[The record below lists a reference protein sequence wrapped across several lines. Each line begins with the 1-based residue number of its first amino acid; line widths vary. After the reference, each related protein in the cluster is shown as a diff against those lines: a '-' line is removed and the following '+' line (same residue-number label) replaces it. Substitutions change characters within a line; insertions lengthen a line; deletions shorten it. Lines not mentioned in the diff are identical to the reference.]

1 MSLSIQLKSIINFYI
16 KLENITGLLISAGK
30 SLGRIGGS
38 DVETVSIERE
48 YKCENKEREY
58 KCENKQITVKVPYIP
73 GSSIKGRMRS
83 LLEVALGLKLY
94 SSDKKIWSHT
104 LSMSSFKNFTE
115 RISEDEFLKELISTD
130 LDRVFGYGAFQ
141 LNDIKN
147 TQLLQSLLTVLTP
160 TSFLVEDFF
169 PDDNVVCSIYNVVCS
184 IYKENAM
191 VTFDDFLED
200 KNENRIDRITS
211 TADPRTISRVK
222 PGVTFTGKFSLLI
235 YDKSMNKIVD
245 YVELIKKGMGLL
257 ENTYLGAAGSRG
269 YGRVKF
275 KEIVVKV
282 YNPKTMKEEEV
293 DKYENVEKIDSNK
306 ISEAVKKFSVQ

>member
-1 MSLSIQLKSIINFYI
+1 MSHSIQLKSIINFYI
-16 KLENITGLLISAGK
+16 KLENTTGLLISAGR

-38 DVETVSIERE
+38 DVEPVSI
-48 YKCENKEREY
+48 EREY
-58 KCENKQITVKVPYIP
+58 KCENKQITVRVPYIP

-104 LSMSSFKNFTE
+104 LSMKVYKNFNE
-115 RISEDEFLKELISTD
+115 SISVDEFVKELISTD
-130 LDRVFGYGAFQ
+130 LDKVFGYGAFQ
-141 LNDIKN
+141 LNEIIN
-147 TQLLQSLLTVLTP
+147 AQLLQSLLTVLTP

-169 PDDNVVCSIYNVVCS
+169 PEENVVCS
-184 IYKENAM
+184 IYKENGI

-222 PGVTFTGKFSLLI
+222 PGVAFTGKFSILI

-275 KEIVVKV
+275 KEVIVGV
-282 YNPKTMKEEEV
+282 YNPKTMEEEEV
-293 DKYENVEKIDSNK
+293 GKYENVEKIDSNK
-306 ISEAVKKFSVQ
+306 ISEVIKKFSVK

>member
-1 MSLSIQLKSIINFYI
+1 MSLSIQLKNIINFYI
-16 KLENITGLLISAGK
+16 KLENITGLLISAGR

-38 DVETVSIERE
+38 DVEPVSIERE
-48 YKCENKEREY
+48 YKCENKQREY
-58 KCENKQITVKVPYIP
+58 KCENKQITVRVPYIP

-104 LSMSSFKNFTE
+104 LSMKVYKNFNE
-115 RISEDEFLKELISTD
+115 SISVDEFVKELISTD
-130 LDRVFGYGAFQ
+130 LDKVFGYGAFQ
-141 LNDIKN
+141 LNEIIN
-147 TQLLQSLLTVLTP
+147 AQLLQSLLTVLTP

-169 PDDNVVCSIYNVVCS
+169 PEENVVCS
-184 IYKENAM
+184 IYKENGI

-211 TADPRTISRVK
+211 TADLRTISRVK
-222 PGVTFTGKFSLLI
+222 PGVAFTGKFSILI

-275 KEIVVKV
+275 KEVIVGV
-282 YNPKTMKEEEV
+282 YNPKTMEEEEV
-293 DKYENVEKIDSNK
+293 GKYENVEKIDSNK
-306 ISEAVKKFSVQ
+306 ISEVIKKFSVK

>member
-1 MSLSIQLKSIINFYI
+1 MSLSIQLKNIINFYI
-16 KLENITGLLISAGK
+16 KLENITGLLISAGR

-38 DVETVSIERE
+38 DVEPVSIERE
-48 YKCENKEREY
+48 YKCENK
-58 KCENKQITVKVPYIP
+58 QIPVRVPYIP

-104 LSMSSFKNFTE
+104 LSMKVYKNFNE
-115 RISEDEFLKELISTD
+115 SISVDEFVKELISTD
-130 LDRVFGYGAFQ
+130 LDKVFGYGAFQ
-141 LNDIKN
+141 LNEIIN
-147 TQLLQSLLTVLTP
+147 AQLLQSLLTVLTP

-169 PDDNVVCSIYNVVCS
+169 PEENVVCS
-184 IYKENAM
+184 IYKENGI

-222 PGVTFTGKFSLLI
+222 PGVAFTGKFSILI

-275 KEIVVKV
+275 KEVIVGV
-282 YNPKTMKEEEV
+282 YNPKTMEEEEV
-293 DKYENVEKIDSNK
+293 GKYENVEKIDSNK
-306 ISEAVKKFSVQ
+306 ISEVIKKFSVK

>member
-38 DVETVSIERE
+38 DVEPVSI
-48 YKCENKEREY
+48 EREY
-58 KCENKQITVKVPYIP
+58 KCENKQITVRVPYIP

-94 SSDKKIWSHT
+94 SSDRKIWSHT
-104 LSMSSFKNFTE
+104 LSMSYFKNFTE
-115 RISEDEFLKELISTD
+115 QISEDEFLKELISTD

-141 LNDIKN
+141 LNNIKN
-147 TQLLQSLLTVLTP
+147 TQLLQSLLTILTP

-169 PDDNVVCSIYNVVCS
+169 PDDNVVCSIY
-184 IYKENAM
+184 KENGI

-257 ENTYLGAAGSRG
+257 ENTYLGASGSRG

-293 DKYENVEKIDSNK
+293 GRYENVEKIDSNK
-306 ISEAVKKFSVQ
+306 ISEAVKKFSAQ

>member
-38 DVETVSIERE
+38 DVEPVSIERE
-48 YKCENKEREY
+48 YQ
-58 KCENKQITVKVPYIP
+58 CENKQITVKVPYIP

-169 PDDNVVCSIYNVVCS
+169 PDDKVVCS
-184 IYKENAM
+184 IYKGNGM

-235 YDKSMNKIVD
+235 YDKSMNKIID

-257 ENTYLGAAGSRG
+257 ENTYLGASGSRG

-275 KEIVVKV
+275 KEIIVKV

-306 ISEAVKKFSVQ
+306 ISEAVKKFSA

>member
-1 MSLSIQLKSIINFYI
+1 MSHSIQLKSIINFYI
-16 KLENITGLLISAGK
+16 KLENTTGLLISAGR

-38 DVETVSIERE
+38 DVEPVSI
-48 YKCENKEREY
+48 EREY
-58 KCENKQITVKVPYIP
+58 KCENKQITVRVPYIP

-104 LSMSSFKNFTE
+104 LSMKVYKNFNE
-115 RISEDEFLKELISTD
+115 SISVDEFVKELISTD
-130 LDRVFGYGAFQ
+130 LDKVFGYGAFQ
-141 LNDIKN
+141 LNEIIN
-147 TQLLQSLLTVLTP
+147 AQLLQSLLTVLTP

-169 PDDNVVCSIYNVVCS
+169 PEENVVCS
-184 IYKENAM
+184 IYKENGI

-211 TADPRTISRVK
+211 TADLRTISRVK
-222 PGVTFTGKFSLLI
+222 PGVAFTGKFSILI

-275 KEIVVKV
+275 KEVIVGV
-282 YNPKTMKEEEV
+282 YNPKTMEEEEV
-293 DKYENVEKIDSNK
+293 GKYENVEKIDSNK
-306 ISEAVKKFSVQ
+306 ISEVIKKFSVK

>member
-16 KLENITGLLISAGK
+16 KLENITGLLISAGR

-38 DVETVSIERE
+38 DVEPVSIERE
-48 YKCENKEREY
+48 YKCENKQREY
-58 KCENKQITVKVPYIP
+58 KCENKQITVRVPYIP

-104 LSMSSFKNFTE
+104 LSMKVYKNFNE
-115 RISEDEFLKELISTD
+115 SISVDEFVKELISTD
-130 LDRVFGYGAFQ
+130 LDKVFGYGAFQ
-141 LNDIKN
+141 LNEIIN
-147 TQLLQSLLTVLTP
+147 AQLLQSLLTVLTP

-169 PDDNVVCSIYNVVCS
+169 PEENVVCS
-184 IYKENAM
+184 IYKENGI

-211 TADPRTISRVK
+211 TADLRTISRVK
-222 PGVTFTGKFSLLI
+222 PGVAFTGKFSILI

-275 KEIVVKV
+275 KEVIVGV
-282 YNPKTMKEEEV
+282 YNPKTMEEEEV
-293 DKYENVEKIDSNK
+293 GKYENVEKIDSNK
-306 ISEAVKKFSVQ
+306 ISEVIKKFSVK

>member
-48 YKCENKEREY
+48 YKCENK
-58 KCENKQITVKVPYIP
+58 QIPVRVPYIP

-104 LSMSSFKNFTE
+104 LSMKVYKNFNE
-115 RISEDEFLKELISTD
+115 SISVDEFVKELISTD
-130 LDRVFGYGAFQ
+130 LDKVFGYGAFQ
-141 LNDIKN
+141 LNEIIN
-147 TQLLQSLLTVLTP
+147 AQLLQSLLTVLTP

-169 PDDNVVCSIYNVVCS
+169 PEENVVCS
-184 IYKENAM
+184 IYKENGI

-222 PGVTFTGKFSLLI
+222 PGVAFTGKFSILI

-275 KEIVVKV
+275 KEVIVGV
-282 YNPKTMKEEEV
+282 YNPKTMEEEEV
-293 DKYENVEKIDSNK
+293 GKYENVEKIDSNK
-306 ISEAVKKFSVQ
+306 ISEVIKKFSVK

>member
-1 MSLSIQLKSIINFYI
+1 MSLSIQLKNIINFYI
-16 KLENITGLLISAGK
+16 KLENITGLLISAGR

-38 DVETVSIERE
+38 DVEPVSIERE
-48 YKCENKEREY
+48 YKCENK
-58 KCENKQITVKVPYIP
+58 QIPVRVPYIP

-104 LSMSSFKNFTE
+104 LSMKVYKNFNE
-115 RISEDEFLKELISTD
+115 SISVDEFVKELISTD
-130 LDRVFGYGAFQ
+130 LDKVFGYGAFQ
-141 LNDIKN
+141 LNEIIN
-147 TQLLQSLLTVLTP
+147 AQLLQSLLTVLTP

-169 PDDNVVCSIYNVVCS
+169 PEENVVCS
-184 IYKENAM
+184 IYKENGI

-211 TADPRTISRVK
+211 TADLRTISRVK
-222 PGVTFTGKFSLLI
+222 PGVAFTGKFSILI

-275 KEIVVKV
+275 KEVIVRV
-282 YNPKTMKEEEV
+282 YNPKTMEEEEV

>member
-1 MSLSIQLKSIINFYI
+1 MSLSIQLKNIINFYI
-16 KLENITGLLISAGK
+16 KLENITGLLISAGR

-38 DVETVSIERE
+38 DVEPVSIERE
-48 YKCENKEREY
+48 YKCENKQREY
-58 KCENKQITVKVPYIP
+58 KCENKQITVRVPYIP

-104 LSMSSFKNFTE
+104 LSMKVYKNFNE
-115 RISEDEFLKELISTD
+115 SISVDEFVKELISTD
-130 LDRVFGYGAFQ
+130 LDKVFGYGAFQ
-141 LNDIKN
+141 LNEIIN
-147 TQLLQSLLTVLTP
+147 AQLLQSLLTVLTP

-169 PDDNVVCSIYNVVCS
+169 PEENVVCS
-184 IYKENAM
+184 IYKENGI

-211 TADPRTISRVK
+211 TADLRTISRVK
-222 PGVTFTGKFSLLI
+222 PGVAFTGKFSILI

-275 KEIVVKV
+275 KEVIVRV
-282 YNPKTMKEEEV
+282 YNPKTMEEEEV
-293 DKYENVEKIDSNK
+293 GKYENVEKIDSNK
-306 ISEAVKKFSVQ
+306 ISEVIKKFSVK